1 MEPSANLS
9 AGSSNQ
15 SAEQLLARYRDDATP
30 RIKLGVTDIDGVIRG
45 KYISMDKFASI
56 ATDAA
61 GFCDCVLGWDVED
74 QLYDNGTT
82 TGWHTAF
89 PDALFR
95 IDLGTERHLADE
107 RAIPYFIG
115 EFVTADR
122 TSLHPI
128 CPRSRLKRVLAMAE
142 EMGFGARMAFEYEF
156 FIFNETSR
164 TVREKNYRNLTPLS
178 EGNFG
183 YSVLRTMT
191 LSSLFND
198 FMDYCQVHGFP
209 LEGLHCETGPGVWE
223 AALAVDG
230 GLVAAD
236 RAALFKTFA
245 KAFFSR
251 RELIATFMAKWSMD
265 YPGQS
270 GHCHQS
276 LTHLDTGQPLFFDA
290 AAPAA
295 MSETMRH
302 YLGGLQRYL
311 KPLLAITSPTIN
323 SYTRLVK
330 GAWAPTAATWGYENR
345 TTALRVIH
353 GSARAQRI
361 EFRVGSAD
369 ANPYLVAAANLGAG
383 LLGIR
388 ERIEPTEP
396 TKGNAYEQQNS
407 LPEALQLPGNLRDAN
422 GCLAASDAAKEIFG
436 EAFVSHFVATRDW
449 EVREYERHVNDWQL
463 QRYFEII

>member
-1 MEPSANLS
+1 MESSDSSAIAPSS
-9 AGSSNQ
+9 Q
-15 SAEQLLARYRDDATP
+15 SAEQLLARFRADGIS
-30 RIKLGVTDIDGVIRG
+30 RVKVGVTDVDGVIRG
-45 KYISMDKFASI
+45 KYISIDKFASI
-56 ATDAA
+56 ATDTA
-61 GFCDCVLGWDVED
+61 GFCDCIMGWDVDD
-74 QLYDNGTT
+74 QLYDNGTF

-89 PDALFR
+89 PDALYR
-95 IDLGTERHLADE
+95 LDLESERKLTDE
-107 RAIPYFIG
+107 GGIPYFIG
-115 EFVTADR
+115 EFVAADR

-128 CPRSRLKRVLAMAE
+128 CPRSRLKRVIEMAG

-156 FIFNETSR
+156 FIFNETARS
-164 TVREKNYRNLTPLS
+164 VREKHYRNLIPLS

-183 YSVLRTMT
+183 YSVLRTLT
-191 LSSLFND
+191 LSSLFNE
-198 FMDYCQVHGFP
+198 FMDYCQVHDFP

-230 GLVAAD
+230 GLASAD
-236 RAALFKTFA
+236 KAALFKTFA
-245 KAFFSR
+245 KAFFAR
-251 RELIATFMAKWSMD
+251 RDLIATFMAKWSMD

-276 LTHLDTGQPLFFDA
+276 LIDLDSGQPIFFDA
-290 AAPAA
+290 DAEGG

-345 TTALRVIH
+345 TTALRVIQ
-353 GSARAQRI
+353 GSAKSQRI

-388 ERIEPTEP
+388 ERLEPTVAIV
-396 TKGNAYEQQNS
+396 GNAYEQQDD
-407 LPEALQLPGNLRDAN
+407 LPETLQLPLNLRDAN
-422 GCLAASDAAKEIFG
+422 ACLASSEAAREIFG
-436 EAFVSHFVATRDW
+436 NDFVAHFVASRDW